1 MEYWNHSVRQSGICN
16 DILDEKAEEI
26 RETKTTCSVEKWLR
40 GVDRQEFLQWRA
52 KAANPRH
59 KQIEKM
65 FHGNPRKEPCEKSG
79 SQRRHWGSCLNK
91 G

>member
-40 GVDRQEFLQWRA
+40 GVDRQEFLQWRE

-59 KQIEKM
+59 KCSTATPGKNLAK
-65 FHGNPRKEPCEKSG
+65 NPALRDAIG
-79 SQRRHWGSCLNK
+79 VHA
-91 G
+91 

>member
-1 MEYWNHSVRQSGICN
+1 MEYWNHSVRQSAICN

-40 GVDRQEFLQWRA
+40 GVDRQEFLQWRE

-59 KQIEKM
+59 KQIEK
-65 FHGNPRKEPCEKSG
+65 NVPRQPLERTLRKIRLSETPLGFMLE
-79 SQRRHWGSCLNK
+79 
-91 G
+91 